1 MTKVPVSHPKANPP
15 QRWSG
20 TLEQLAAATGISA
33 AEISDAIQNRASR
46 LRNAGLTVTVE
57 RTPGKAPLITV
68 SNVEKAQDPA
78 KAMQPDSSRGGW
90 TFASAIVFSL
100 LMALAAGFVYLGSS
114 NTGEKPLP
122 LSAETSSPKQAPEM
136 KQEPTVVEAES
147 GDVRSQTELADRYRE
162 GKGVPQDDKAAMTLY
177 REAAMKGDP
186 VAQHRLGLALSSGT
200 GVATDRVA
208 AYVWLVMAKN
218 GGQAVDQ
225 KTLDSLTRSLTP
237 GEIRDIRYQLGS
249 MFERGIGCVPDLVF
263 ADEWFLLGA
272 AAGDA
277 RSEAESAAL
286 EQRMSPEKISR
297 AHARSNDWLRRHTV
311 TSANNASG
319 PRGPS
324 LP

>member
-1 MTKVPVSHPKANPP
+1 MTKVPLSHPTANPP
-15 QRWSG
+15 ERWSG

-33 AEISDAIQNRASR
+33 DKISDAIQNRASR
-46 LRNAGLTVTVE
+46 LRKAGLTVTVE
-57 RTPGKAPLITV
+57 RTPGKTPLITV
-68 SNVEKAQDPA
+68 SKIEEARDSEKAAGPGI
-78 KAMQPDSSRGGW
+78 SRGGW

-100 LMALAAGFVYLGSS
+100 LMALAAGLVYLGSS
-114 NTGEKPLP
+114 NTREKPLP
-122 LSAETSSPKQAPEM
+122 LSADTSSPKQAPEM
-136 KQEPTVVEAES
+136 KQEPTVMKAES

-177 REAAMKGDP
+177 REAAAKGDP
-186 VAQHRLGLALSSGT
+186 VAQHRLGLALSSGN
-200 GVATDRVA
+200 GVAADRVA

-237 GEIRDIRYQLGS
+237 GEIRDIRFQLGS

-277 RSEAESAAL
+277 RSQAESAAL
-286 EQRMSPEKISR
+286 EQRMSPEQISR
-297 AHARSNDWLRRHTV
+297 AHAKSIDWLRRHAV
-311 TSANNASG
+311 TSANNTSG
-319 PRGPS
+319 PKRPS